1 MTSNQANVNCESMME
16 LLALQSQLYQP
27 GVFWQEASKD
37 MVEDLAKN
45 GIENFR
51 RLSSSLSYF
60 VPTYGFPGNALSETT
75 VRSLKDWLAAE
86 QLSQKQSD
94 YLNQLVTGYSAALA
108 DYRTLAASEYAVEQ
122 RPNLLSFSESQ
133 VGDPIEHFNIEA
145 KCYSRSALNYLL
157 GLSFLKKHL
166 DLTTCKRVMEI
177 GGGFGTLGE
186 ILHKTLPESQYI
198 DIDIPPTLCCSTH
211 YLTQIVGEDKVS
223 TYQEVSQNASIELDQ
238 LKPMTVLPSWTIEQ
252 LQGKIDLFVN
262 FISFQEMEPD
272 IVQNYLY
279 HVTRLQAD
287 WVLLRNMREGKQLRS
302 QHRVGVNKPI
312 FSEDYAQ
319 MLPDYELIEKN
330 VIPFGFK
337 TVDGFHSELMLFKRR
352 VLK

>member
-16 LLALQSQLYQP
+16 LLSLQSPLYQP

-60 VPTYGFPGNALSETT
+60 VPTYGFPGNALSETA

-122 RPNLLSFSESQ
+122 QPNLLSFSESHI
-133 VGDPIEHFNIEA
+133 GDPIEHFSIEG
-145 KCYSRSALNYLL
+145 KFYSRSALNYLL
-157 GLSFLKKHL
+157 GLSFLKKHF

-186 ILHKTLPESQYI
+186 ILHKVLPEAQYI

-223 TYQEVSQNASIELDQ
+223 SYQEINAEGFTELDQ
-238 LKPMTVLPSWTIEQ
+238 LKPVTVLPSWMIEK
-252 LQGKIDLFVN
+252 LTGKIDLFVN

-302 QHRVGVNKPI
+302 QHRVGVDKPI
-312 FSEDYAQ
+312 FSEDYAR

-337 TVDGFHSELMLFKRR
+337 TVDGFHSELMLFKRM
-352 VLK
+352 K

>member
-1 MTSNQANVNCESMME
+1 MTSNQSNVNCESMMQ
-16 LLALQSQLYQP
+16 LLALQSPLYQP

-51 RLSSSLSYF
+51 RLTSSLSYF
-60 VPTYGFPGNALSETT
+60 VPTYAFPGNALSETT
-75 VRSLKDWLAAE
+75 VSSLKNWLAAE
-86 QLSQKQSD
+86 QLSQKQRD

-108 DYRTLAASEYAVEQ
+108 DYRTLAASEYAVKQ
-122 RPNLLSFSESQ
+122 QPNLLSFSESH
-133 VGDPIEHFNIEA
+133 VGNPIEHFNIEG
-145 KCYSRSALNYLL
+145 KFYSRSALNYLL
-157 GLSFLKKHL
+157 GLSFLKKHI

-186 ILHKTLPESQYI
+186 ILHKVLPEAQYI

-223 TYQEVSQNASIELDQ
+223 SYQEINAEGFTELNK
-238 LKPMTVLPSWTIEQ
+238 LKSMAILPSWMIEKVT
-252 LQGKIDLFVN
+252 GKIDLFVN
-262 FISFQEMEPD
+262 FISFQEMEPE
-272 IVQNYLY
+272 IVQNYLN
-279 HVTRLQAD
+279 HVKRLGAD

-302 QHRVGVNKPI
+302 QHRVGVDNPI
-312 FSEDYAQ
+312 LFKDYIA
-319 MLPDYELIEKN
+319 MLDGYELVDNN

-337 TVDGFHSELMLFKRR
+337 TVDGFHSELMLFKK
-352 VLK
+352 V

>member
-1 MTSNQANVNCESMME
+1 MTSNQANVNCESMMQ
-16 LLALQSQLYQP
+16 LLALQSPLYQP

-37 MVEDLAKN
+37 MMADLANN

-51 RLSSSLSYF
+51 HLNTSLWFF
-60 VPTYGFPGNALSETT
+60 VPTYGFPGNALSEANMQSMQNWLTT
-75 VRSLKDWLAAE
+75 ESLTP
-86 QLSQKQSD
+86 KQNS
-94 YLNQLVTGYSAALA
+94 YFTNFSSGYTSALA
-108 DYRTLAASEYAVEQ
+108 DYRTLAASEYGNVQ
-122 RPNLLSFSESQ
+122 LPNLLQFSEST
-133 VGDPIEHFNIEA
+133 VGRPIEHFEIEG
-145 KCYSRSALNYLL
+145 KFYSRSALNYLL
-157 GLSFLKKHL
+157 GLSFLKKYL

-186 ILHKTLPESQYI
+186 ILHKVLPEAQYI
-198 DIDIPPTLCCSTH
+198 DIDIPPTLCCSTY
-211 YLTQIVGEDKVS
+211 YLTEIVGEDKVS
-223 TYQEVSQNASIELDQ
+223 TYQEVSQSASIELDQ
-238 LKPMTVLPSWTIEQ
+238 LKSITVLPSWTIEQ

-302 QHRVGVNKPI
+302 QHRFGVDKPI
-312 FSEDYAQ
+312 FSEDYAR
-319 MLPDYELIEKN
+319 MLPDYELIKKN

-352 VLK
+352 VI

>member
-1 MTSNQANVNCESMME
+1 MTSNQSNVNCESMMQ
-16 LLALQSQLYQP
+16 LLALQSPLYQP

-37 MVEDLAKN
+37 MIDDLTAN

-75 VRSLKDWLAAE
+75 VRSLKDWLTAE

-94 YLNQLVTGYSAALA
+94 YLNQLVTGYSSALA
-108 DYRTLAASEYAVEQ
+108 DYRTLTASEYGID
-122 RPNLLSFSESQ
+122 RLPNLLSFSESH
-133 VGDPIEHFNIEA
+133 VGDPIEHFSIEG
-145 KCYSRSALNYLL
+145 KFYSRSALNYLL

-186 ILHKTLPESQYI
+186 ILHQTLPEVQYI
-198 DIDIPPTLCCSTH
+198 NIDIPPTLCCSTY
-211 YLTQIVGEDKVS
+211 YLTEIVGEDKVS
-223 TYQEVSQNASIELDQ
+223 TYKEVSQSASIELDQ
-238 LKPMTVLPSWTIEQ
+238 LKSMTVLPSWTIEQ

-312 FSEDYAQ
+312 FSEDYAR
-319 MLPDYELIEKN
+319 MLPDYELVENN
-330 VIPFGFK
+330 VVPFGFK
-337 TVDGFHSELMLFKRR
+337 TVDGFHSELMLFKRI
-352 VLK
+352 K